1 MKHQIT
7 TAILAI
13 FLLTAGAALAAPAV
27 SIGAGSVE
35 FAAGGAGTL
44 TVSGPEGYE
53 HSQAIDGHASLS
65 LYDEAGN
72 ALADGAYSWQITLD
86 GVAPEERSERAVKGQ
101 STSGVFTIDGGSVVN
116 PHALEDG
123 LTKDQVFLDD
133 LIVDGSAC
141 VGQDCANGES
151 FGFDTLRLKENNLRI
166 KFDDTSSS
174 SSFPN
179 NDWQLTANDSA
190 NGGANKFSI
199 DDITHGKTPFT
210 VGANAPSN
218 ALYLEGSTGDV
229 GLGTAT
235 PVVELHVVDGDSP
248 TLRLEQDGS
257 SGFTPQT
264 WDVAGNEAAPVLA
277 PSEPL
282 EVVDQQ
288 ELVPPTAPRSL
299 YEQGPLTTVSSPPV
313 STLKPDSKATL
324 SEVSVRS
331 PVPSTVTVETVRA
344 SRASSLAVPLTVND
358 ESARLVGQLSQK
370 WP

>member
-116 PHALEDG
+116 PHTLEDG

-264 WDVAGNEAAPVLA
+264 WDVAGNEGG
-277 PSEPL
+277 
-282 EVVDQQ
+282 
-288 ELVPPTAPRSL
+288 R
-299 YEQGPLTTVSSPPV
+299 
-313 STLKPDSKATL
+313 
-324 SEVSVRS
+324 
-331 PVPSTVTVETVRA
+331 
-344 SRASSLAVPLTVND
+344 
-358 ESARLVGQLSQK
+358 
-370 WP
+370 